1 MLAEPAC
8 MRVAYLNERIAAAGA
23 VLLLGL
29 SLGGCASSNSSLMDA
44 RAEAP
49 TPGQKYMPVED
60 IPPKPEKPAMTADE
74 QSKLKKQLLDARD
87 RQSGAVKAQD
97 SKQDSKNG
105 N

>member
-1 MLAEPAC
+1 MSFT
-8 MRVAYLNERIAAAGA
+8 YLNEQIAAAGA
-23 VLLLGL
+23 VLLLAL

-49 TPGQKYMPVED
+49 TPGQKYLPVED
-60 IPPKPEKPAMTADE
+60 LPPKPEKPAMTVDE

-87 RQSGAVKAQD
+87 RQSGAAKTRD
-97 SKQDSKNG
+97 SNNG